1 VRYNNLYSHIKENNK
16 KEYIVAINHVII
28 HEVKRDE
35 DGGRVD
41 ENLREER
48 NNAEGLAGSLTD
60 DLISLFTHSTL
71 NIGEFAVDG
80 DSVLVPPFEQTLQA
94 HYEHLTCDDFVA
106 MTQNMARRYAR
117 IMRRPN
123 LQSVKGGLLVFY
135 EYENRG
141 KAWLAL
147 AVLQR
152 ADGYNTSD
160 ELDLEPS
167 QIIDINKLH
176 LGAAINLTDWEES
189 LSTRYIKFKTG
200 LAAEVRDYFEEYI
213 GCQRDKQAAILE
225 TKNLKKAVQN
235 YAQNSLNL
243 SEDNTQQKI
252 DDAHGFIKEKQKA
265 GEEVKLSD
273 VANRVFPESPDDF
286 LDVARNTYDVGE
298 EIAISNAELKKYL
311 RISGKAG
318 GVSISFDRNLLGS
331 QVIYSDGKLTFNEI
345 PAVLEAEITEEL
357 NSRRQNN

>member
-1 VRYNNLYSHIKENNK
+1 M
-16 KEYIVAINHVII
+16 AINHVII
-28 HEVKRDE
+28 HEVKRYE

-41 ENLREER
+41 ENLRAEE
-48 NNAEGLAGSLTD
+48 NDAAGLAGSLTD

-80 DSVLVPPFEQTLQA
+80 DSALIPPFEQTLEA
-94 HYEHLTCDDFVA
+94 NYDHLFCDDFVS
-106 MTQNMARRYAR
+106 MTQNMARRYAT

-135 EYENRG
+135 EYESRG
-141 KAWLAL
+141 KTWLAL

-160 ELDLEPS
+160 DLELEAS
-167 QIIDINKLH
+167 QIIDIDKLH
-176 LGAAINLTDWEES
+176 LGAAINLTDWKED

-200 LAAEVRDYFEEYI
+200 LAAEVRDYFEEFI

-225 TKNLKKAVQN
+225 TKNLKKAIQD

-243 SEDNTQQKI
+243 NEDNTQQKI

-265 GEEVKLSD
+265 GEEIKLTD
-273 VANRVFPESPDDF
+273 VANRVFPESPEQF
-286 LDVARNTYDVGE
+286 LDVARNTYEVGE
-298 EIAISNAELKKYL
+298 EVAVSNAELKKYL

-331 QVIYSDGKLTFNEI
+331 QVIYSDDRKLTFNEI
-345 PAVLEAEITEEL
+345 PQSLEAEIAEEL
-357 NSRRQNN
+357 NNRRQNN